1 MNCSC
6 ICHCLGFFSFI
17 KEVIIHTSARLISPL
32 FSYRLFAEDNLRM
45 PSVVSDPCGIRD
57 TWQSN
62 LEEEFKNIRQ
72 IVKKYNYIAMV
83 CSLLY
88 VFNCNSTLCREAV
101 LESHF

>member
-1 MNCSC
+1 MNCNC
-6 ICHCLGFFSFI
+6 ICHCLGFFKLHKGSYHSHI
-17 KEVIIHTSARLISPL
+17 CQIDISTC
-32 FSYRLFAEDNLRM
+32 SYRLFAEDNLRM
-45 PSVVSDPCGIRD
+45 PSVVSDPCGIKD